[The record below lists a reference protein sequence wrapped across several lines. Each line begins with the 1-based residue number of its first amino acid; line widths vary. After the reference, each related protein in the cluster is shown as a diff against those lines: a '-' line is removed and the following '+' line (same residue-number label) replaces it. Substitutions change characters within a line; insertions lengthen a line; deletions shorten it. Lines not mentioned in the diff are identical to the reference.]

1 MSLNIQGIYAQ
12 MTQAPQVREATR
24 KKAEK
29 IRDFM
34 EMRWPEVNDLS
45 ERDRAFLK
53 KDPDRTILV
62 TEATE
67 SLSPRPT
74 HIVTVRHPGAVAKQA
89 KTGFATKAV
98 KDVE

>member
-1 MSLNIQGIYAQ
+1 MSLNIQGIYEQ
-12 MTQAPQVREATR
+12 MAQAPQVRDAT
-24 KKAEK
+24 KAKAEK

-34 EMRWPEVNDLS
+34 ELRWPEVNDLS
-45 ERDRAFLK
+45 QRGRAFLRD
-53 KDPDRTILV
+53 DPGRVIKV

-74 HIVTVRHPGAVAKQA
+74 HVVTVRHPGAVAKQA

-98 KDVE
+98 KDAS